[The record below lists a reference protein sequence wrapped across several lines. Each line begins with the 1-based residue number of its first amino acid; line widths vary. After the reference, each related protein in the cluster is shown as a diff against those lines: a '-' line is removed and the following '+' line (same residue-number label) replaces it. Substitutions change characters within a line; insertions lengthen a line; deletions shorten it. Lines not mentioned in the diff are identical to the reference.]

1 MVNDGIDFCGAVRR
15 KREKEEAERK
25 DFTGDVDV
33 PCSAELNEDG
43 DHCINVCDSDLMD
56 GMQRRQAKGLARLI
70 ARRRLALA
78 EKLVPVE
85 IYSSEART
93 TNYWPKFDLPC
104 HTDVSPWPPE
114 RVGKAPA
121 WLDCGGPHAD
131 WREGDY
137 AGPHEDGSDA
147 AAVADGSGTAH
158 HPARARHPRAGLQT
172 CVPERRTTLSNN
184 TTPKIVLQ
192 LRRWLTMATIGSNV
206 RDHPRAVPSFSSGA
220 ADVFSFP
227 FTITLTRWGPRR
239 QDPPPGSA
247 DIGQSPC
254 SIVRANRTWPAT
266 TTSSPRI
273 DPTMNPTAAVTVT
286 IISIAIAYTPISI
299 LHIDLTLYILLY
311 TMTQLIFAYKGI
323 EKASLQ
329 TYYR

>member
-1 MVNDGIDFCGAVRR
+1 IANGIDFCSAVRR

-25 DFTGDVDV
+25 DFTGDVDA

-43 DHCINVCDSDLMD
+43 DHCINVCDSDLMG
-56 GMQRRQAKGLARLI
+56 GMQRRQSKGLARLI
-70 ARRRLALA
+70 ACGGLALA

-85 IYSSEART
+85 IYSGEART
-93 TNYWPKFDLPC
+93 TNYRPKFDLPC
-104 HTDVSPWPPE
+104 RTDVSPWPLE

-131 WREGDY
+131 WCEGDC

-184 TTPKIVLQ
+184 TTSKIVLQ

-206 RDHPRAVPSFSSGA
+206 RVHPRAVPSFSSGA
-220 ADVFSFP
+220 ADFDRYHKSSFSTRLLNFYLHHPICHERGIVFGMMDKICLLSHLRYHQKNFIRGYSC
-227 FTITLTRWGPRR
+227 FVR
-239 QDPPPGSA
+239 QWAHSSR
-247 DIGQSPC
+247 QS
-254 SIVRANRTWPAT
+254 
-266 TTSSPRI
+266 
-273 DPTMNPTAAVTVT
+273 
-286 IISIAIAYTPISI
+286 
-299 LHIDLTLYILLY
+299 
-311 TMTQLIFAYKGI
+311 G
-323 EKASLQ
+323 
-329 TYYR
+329 